1 MDIIFKAINFAA
13 KAHERQKRKTDPNLP
28 YIVHPAGV
36 AVILSQI
43 GANEET
49 IAAGA
54 LHDVIE
60 DCGVSKQTLEKEFGA
75 DVTRMVNDVTEQKP
89 DDSWHERKKDAIEHI
104 KKMKHDSLL
113 VKAADITHNLS
124 SLMAAIDR
132 EGLAVF
138 KRFNAPLPD
147 QVEMNKK
154 RYEALEKA
162 WKENPLLPQL
172 KELVDKLVAI
182 EKGF

>member
-1 MDIIFKAINFAA
+1 VDIAFKAINFAA
-13 KAHERQKRKTDPNLP
+13 RAHERQKRKTDPDLP

-36 AVILSQI
+36 AVILTKV
-43 GANEET
+43 GANDET

-60 DCGVSKQTLEKEFGA
+60 DCGVSKQKLEKEFGA
-75 DVTRMVNDVTEQKP
+75 DVARMVNDITEQNP
-89 DDSWHERKKDAIEHI
+89 DDSWHERKKEAIEHI
-104 KKMKHDSLL
+104 KEMKHDSLL
-113 VKAADITHNLS
+113 VKAADINHNLS

-132 EGLAVF
+132 EGLTVLN
-138 KRFNAPLPD
+138 RFNAPLPD

-172 KELVDKLVAI
+172 KELVDKLTAI
-182 EKGF
+182 EKGL